1 MAPYHASLAEVRA
14 TVKGKDW
21 PQLSGQGTICE
32 TGYHLCH
39 FMEALVLKYAYP
51 RSRIP
56 FEGNTHLRTLG
67 NHSAAELAGSTHPHN
82 SLLGYKDG
90 GSWNGP
96 SLQCPEGS
104 GPIIQFYNR
113 DYRNLGY
120 EWDGA
125 CYKDDNKPWQRGCPP
140 PFGYV

>member
-90 GSWNGP
+90 GRWNGP
-96 SLQCPEGS
+96 TLQCPEGS

-125 CYKDDNKPWQRGCPP
+125 CYKDDKRYWACCINNLD
-140 PFGYV
+140 